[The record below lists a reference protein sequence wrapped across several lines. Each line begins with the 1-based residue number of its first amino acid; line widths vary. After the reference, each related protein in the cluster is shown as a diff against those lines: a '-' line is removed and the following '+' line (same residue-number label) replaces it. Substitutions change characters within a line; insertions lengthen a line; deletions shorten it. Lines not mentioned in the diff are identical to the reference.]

1 MKTLLPNVR
10 CQTIQPDVYFWFP
23 GSNKTPVNSS
33 KVSSIILFS
42 QLYKINLRIL
52 LFDIIA

>member
-23 GSNKTPVNSS
+23 GSNKTPVNLS
-33 KVSSIILFS
+33 KVSRAFS
-42 QLYKINLRIL
+42 TINQRQTQNV
-52 LFDIIA
+52 